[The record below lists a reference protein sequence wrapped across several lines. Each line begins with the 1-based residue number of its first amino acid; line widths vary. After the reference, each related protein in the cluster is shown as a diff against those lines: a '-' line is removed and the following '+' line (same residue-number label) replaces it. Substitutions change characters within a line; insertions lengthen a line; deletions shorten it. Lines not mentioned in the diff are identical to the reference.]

1 MRSTPTPGSVSGRR
15 VDRAGDPLDGLINL
29 FDLSLVLAVGL
40 LLAALSSI
48 GATSLIVPSGSNG
61 QPLKGQP
68 PTSGQSAQGQ
78 GQEVGKVYRLS
89 DGRYVFAPSGSTTG
103 GSTGTTG
110 STGATPGTTG
120 STGATSGATSSSG
133 STTTPPSTGSTGATS
148 SIPAPTATPG
158 LTTN

>member
-48 GATSLIVPSGSNG
+48 GATGLIVPQSGSNG

-103 GSTGTTG
+103 GGASG
-110 STGATPGTTG
+110 STGATGATG
-120 STGATSGATSSSG
+120 STGATSGAT
-133 STTTPPSTGSTGATS
+133 GSTGAASPSPSPSTGATQSAPLPTS
-148 SIPAPTATPG
+148 TPG
-158 LTTN
+158 LNSD